1 MEYSWMYLVFMHNI
15 VVKSSSVQG
24 NLQIVAP
31 LKAICTYL
39 MLENKPISVCNHISL
54 I

>member
-31 LKAICTYL
+31 RKGYIYL
-39 MLENKPISVCNHISL
+39 QPMAVGRYVS
-54 I
+54 